1 MSSVSKHSRTTRD
14 VGPGIIMRD
23 DGLAVVVL
31 SHPIMDVA
39 IQKVSVDFASHSLF
53 PFE

>member
-14 VGPGIIMRD
+14 VGPGLIRD
-23 DGLAVVVL
+23 DGLAVVML